1 MGKFKI
7 RCIYTKHGCEEI
19 LLLDNLEN
27 HEKSCEFEKPFC
39 KKCFCDRSSN
49 HDCIKSLLDLKQKL
63 TQENENLQKELKS
76 ANDKIHSMREEM
88 DNHLQKLMKLTI
100 ANEAKVIPS
109 STKTVFIN
117 TIYSIFN

>member
-1 MGKFKI
+1 
-7 RCIYTKHGCEEI
+7 
-19 LLLDNLEN
+19 
-27 HEKSCEFEKPFC
+27 
-39 KKCFCDRSSN
+39 
-49 HDCIKSLLDLKQKL
+49 LDLKQKL